1 MLPPAV
7 ARHFIAAL
15 GAKVGAI
22 EEAEHLTLA
31 SVRTISREFVLR
43 VSAVAA
49 YHQRRIANSTR
60 TGHQAQ

>member
-15 GAKVGAI
+15 GAEVGAI
-22 EEAEHLTLA
+22 KEAEHLTLA

-43 VSAVAA
+43 VSSVTA
-49 YHQRRIANSTR
+49 YHQRRVANSNGD
-60 TGHQAQ
+60 GHQAQ